1 MFKSSFLL
9 GGLTFIFCVAL
20 AAEAIQAQSPVTV
33 RAQRVLVQAFT
44 GPAMGGLNDSS
55 AVVDST
61 VIDAGGSSTWNAAD
75 NYLADGSVGLSDGNT
90 CATLDL
96 GDVINQAKG
105 TEEGLFE
112 LRVTIEQPTRPV
124 GNTQQTWY
132 SIGFSQLDAPDT
144 SQHWINR
151 QGLATVMYHERG
163 EFDLWAGNGFT
174 PNGQNPSG
182 AANPHTAADPPI
194 DSDITN
200 EVSGTRTLIVQVDV
214 RDWNGVSDFGTVTFF
229 DSDIVGS
236 IFSFN
241 YTNDPIPNNQG
252 GENIP
257 TDPDFASIMISE
269 ANGTTG
275 TYSNLTLTQS
285 VFVGLGDFNDDN
297 AVDCEDIDL
306 FRGRLGTP
314 ATATLPDFDLMAD
327 GMIDFADVEFLVE
340 NLVVTSNGQVGTFL
354 GDFNCDGE
362 VDVLNDA
369 FILVGSLGS
378 SVMSYSDGDA
388 NLDGTVDVLDD
399 AFVLVGNLGMSNTP
413 LPPAP

>member
-1 MFKSSFLL
+1 MFKSNFLL

-20 AAEAIQAQSPVTV
+20 AAEAIQAQPPVTV

-214 RDWNGVSDFGTVTFF
+214 RDWNGVSDFGTVTYF
-229 DSDIVGS
+229 DSEVE
-236 IFSFN
+236 FPLFTFN
-241 YTNDPIPNNQG
+241 YTNAAIPNNQG
-252 GENIP
+252 GVSIP
-257 TDPDFASIMISE
+257 MDPNFASIMISE
-269 ANGTTG
+269 ANSTMG
-275 TYSNLTLTQS
+275 TYSNLTLTQ
-285 VFVGLGDFNDDN
+285 FTIAGLAGDFNGDGV
-297 AVDCEDIDL
+297 VDCDDIDVYI
-306 FRGRLGTP
+306 GNLGMP
-314 ATATLPDFDLMAD
+314 ATGTLADLNLAED
-327 GMIDFADVEFLVE
+327 VTINFADVEVLVE
-340 NLVVTSNGQVGTFL
+340 NLVMTSNGETGTFL

-378 SVMSYSDGDA
+378 SVMSYSDGDV
-388 NLDGTVDVLDD
+388 NLDGTVDVLGD
-399 AFVLVGNLGMSNTP
+399 AFILVGNLGSTNTP
-413 LPPAP
+413 ASP